1 MSEDQKVMS
10 PDGVESE
17 GAPHE
22 RTEAE
27 QAPLYDLEQRAS
39 SSHDSSVLED
49 ASSTSTEIEARA
61 PGSNEPA
68 GTVIESFD
76 REEPTAGGTG
86 MLKKASKEFATYCES
101 EIHQRR
107 NSGDAFDE
115 VLFEQAVE
123 MTVRRLQT
131 LESGGAA

>member
-1 MSEDQKVMS
+1 MNEGQKVMS

-27 QAPLYDLEQRAS
+27 QASLNDHEQEAS
-39 SSHDSSVLED
+39 SSHESSVSED
-49 ASSTSTEIEARA
+49 ASSVSTEIEATA
-61 PGSNEPA
+61 QGLNEPA
-68 GTVIESFD
+68 ETVIESFD
-76 REEPTAGGTG
+76 REEPTAGGAG
-86 MLKKASKEFATYCES
+86 ILKKASKDFAAYCES